1 MRNRPLHG
9 VFWMVLTGLCFVGVA
24 AVVKHLGG
32 RVPAAQAAFLR
43 YVLGLVFLIPMI
55 KPMLDEGLDARG
67 WKMFG
72 LRGVVHSLGVT
83 TWFFAMG
90 ILPVA
95 EVTAMNYLAP
105 VLVTIGAAIFLGEKL
120 AARRIA
126 AVVVAMVG
134 VLVILRPGFREV
146 GLAHLAMLFTATM
159 FAAGYLIA
167 KVMADR
173 VSPTMVVGMLSIT
186 VTIGLA
192 PMALAV
198 WETPTMADLGWLFVV
213 AALATAGHYTM
224 TFAFREAPVTVTQ
237 PVTFLQ
243 LVWATLVGLLIFNE
257 PLDGFVILGGGLILG
272 AVVYIAWREAQRAR
286 AVTPPAPATKTP

>member
-1 MRNRPLHG
+1 MARNRPLHG

-24 AVVKHLGG
+24 AVVKHMGG

-43 YVLGLVFLIPMI
+43 YILGLVFLIPMI
-55 KPMLDEGLDARG
+55 KPMLDEGLDAWG

-72 LRGVVHSLGVT
+72 LRGIVHSLGVT

-95 EVTAMNYLAP
+95 EVTAMNYLVP
-105 VLVTIGAAIFLGEKL
+105 VLVTIGAAVFLGERL
-120 AARRIA
+120 AMRRIM
-126 AVVVAMVG
+126 AVVVAMIG
-134 VLVILRPGFREV
+134 VLIILRPGFREV
-146 GLAHLAMLFTATM
+146 GLAHLAMLFTASM

-192 PMALAV
+192 PMAIAV
-198 WETPTMADLGWLFVV
+198 WETPLMTDVGWLFVV

-243 LVWATLVGLLIFNE
+243 LLWATLVGLLLFNE
-257 PLDGFVILGGGLILG
+257 PLDGYVILGGVLIM
-272 AVVYIAWREAQRAR
+272 ASVIYITWREAQKAKVRK
-286 AVTPPAPATKTP
+286 P